1 MKYSILSLIICS
13 FIFVSCSIESR
24 KHLSGYHINWK
35 GKSPDLI
42 QTKNTTPFNSEFTIK
57 SNLEKKVEINSNQA
71 ANPFIEENKV
81 NNISLEE
88 DSIKHSKCDTLSLK
102 NGTRILAKI
111 TEIGLTEIKYKNCNN
126 IDGPTIVVSKKNTKS
141 ITYKDGSKELIIYD
155 SNPEKPK
162 KKKFDF
168 IGLASFV
175 LSVFTVFLCINFIG
189 VISSTELFLAIALL
203 GIAAIALGSYS
214 LYLYFNKYRSLS

>member
-1 MKYSILSLIICS
+1 M
-13 FIFVSCSIESR
+13 
-24 KHLSGYHINWK
+24 
-35 GKSPDLI
+35 
-42 QTKNTTPFNSEFTIK
+42 
-57 SNLEKKVEINSNQA
+57 
-71 ANPFIEENKV
+71 
-81 NNISLEE
+81 
-88 DSIKHSKCDTLSLK
+88 K

-214 LYLYFNKYRSLS
+214 LYLYFNNMGVYKKNAFPYIGIILGAIIAFVSFILLSNNGYLF